1 MMAHLWIILAV
12 SASVLWGL
20 GYAVSEKVLNTGLHP
35 SILMLT
41 TATITFP
48 LFIFLAFY
56 LDQVK
61 PGIAILSANP
71 KLILMMLI
79 NSVCIVIGAYLI
91 LVAIN
96 LKNATL
102 VNMIEMT
109 YPLFTALFA
118 YLILK
123 EVQLT
128 QWTLIGGALILS
140 GLAVIAVKS

>member
-1 MMAHLWIILAV
+1 MFTHLWIILAV

-20 GYAVSEKVLNTGLHP
+20 GYAVSEKVLNSGLHP
-35 SILMLT
+35 SILML
-41 TATITFP
+41 ATGAITFP

-61 PGIAILSANP
+61 PGIALLQANP
-71 KLILMMLI
+71 KLVFMMLV
-79 NSVCIVIGAYLI
+79 NAVCIVVGAYLI
-91 LVAIN
+91 LMAIN

-123 EVQLT
+123 EVQLNA
-128 QWTLIGGALILS
+128 WTLFGGVFIFI
-140 GLAVIAVKS
+140 GLAIIAIKS

>member
-1 MMAHLWIILAV
+1 MVAHLWIFLAL

-20 GYAVSEKVLNTGLHP
+20 GYAMSEKVLNTGLHP
-35 SILMLT
+35 SIVMLT
-41 TATITFP
+41 TASITLP

-61 PGIAILSANP
+61 PGIALLSSNP
-71 KLILMMLI
+71 KLLGMMLI
-79 NSVCIVIGAYLI
+79 NAVCILIGSYLI

-102 VNMIEMT
+102 VNVVELT

-118 YLILK
+118 YFLLK
-123 EVQLT
+123 EVQFN
-128 QWTLIGGALILS
+128 QWTFLGA
-140 GLAVIAVKS
+140 AFVITGVGIIAFKS

>member
-1 MMAHLWIILAV
+1 MIAHLWIILAL

-41 TATITFP
+41 TAAITFP

-61 PGIAILSANP
+61 PGIALINANP
-71 KLILMMLI
+71 KLLAMMLV
-79 NSVCIVIGAYLI
+79 NAFCIVIGSYFI

-96 LKNATL
+96 MKNATL
-102 VNMIEMT
+102 VNVIELT

-118 YLILK
+118 YFLLK
-123 EVQLT
+123 EAQFN
-128 QWTLIGGALILS
+128 QWTFIGAAFVMTGI
-140 GLAVIAVKS
+140 GIIAFKS